1 MAATP
6 ARARAH
12 RPRPRRATL
21 LALPLALLAFA
32 IAIGARL
39 ASEPVPP
46 LHIQRLL
53 AATVRIR
60 GPLPML
66 AWPAAGEAAVEV
78 EGLGSLG
85 TSGPATPVPIA
96 SVAKI
101 MTAYL
106 TLREHPL
113 SSRRAG
119 FTLSVSAADVAEE
132 RQRAA
137 LGESVLPVAAGERL
151 TERQALQALLLPS
164 ANNIAALLARYDAPS
179 ERAFVRRMN
188 ATARSLRMRATTY
201 TDPSGYQDRTVSTAS
216 DQLELAAVAMRIPAF
231 AAIVDES
238 SAALPVAGE
247 VHNYDGLLGRDGY
260 IGIKTGSDDAAGG
273 CLVFA
278 KRVTIAGRR
287 LTILGAVLGQREGP
301 LVPAALASA
310 QRLGD
315 SAAAALRDGTV
326 LPAGARVLLAR
337 GVDGRRVAIL
347 TTRALRQIGW
357 GGMAVPVTVAFRARP
372 RSLAVGQPVAT
383 VQLDAAGP
391 ATRPASSSA
400 TGPASSRAVAA
411 RAVPPPSL
419 GWRLQHLL

>member
-1 MAATP
+1 MAATL

-21 LALPLALLAFA
+21 AALLLALLAFA
-32 IAIGARL
+32 VAIAARL
-39 ASEPVPP
+39 ASEAVPP
-46 LHIQRLL
+46 LRIQRLL
-53 AATVRIR
+53 AATVHIH
-60 GPLPML
+60 GPLPTL

-78 EGLGSLG
+78 EGIGSLG

-106 TLREHPL
+106 TLRAHPL
-113 SSRRAG
+113 SPGRPG
-119 FTLSVSAADVAEE
+119 FTLFVSAADVAEE
-132 RQRAA
+132 HQRAA
-137 LGESVLPVAAGERL
+137 LGESVLPVAADERL
-151 TERQALQALLLPS
+151 SERQALQALLLPS
-164 ANNIAALLARYDAPS
+164 ANNIAALLARHDAPS
-179 ERAFVRRMN
+179 ERAFIRRMN
-188 ATARSLRMRATTY
+188 ATARHLHMRATTY
-201 TDPSGYQDRTVSTAS
+201 TDPSGYEDRTVSTAA
-216 DQLELAAVAMRIPAF
+216 DQLALAAVAMRIPAF
-231 AAIVDES
+231 AAIVDE
-238 SAALPVAGE
+238 ATATLPVAGK
-247 VHNYDGLLGRDGY
+247 VDNYDGLLGHDGY

-278 KRVTIAGRR
+278 KRVTVDGHR
-287 LTILGAVLGQREGP
+287 LTILGAVLGQRKGP

-337 GVDGRRVAIL
+337 GADGRRAAIL

-357 GGMAVPVTVAFRARP
+357 GGMAVPVTVALPHRP
-372 RSLAVGQPVAT
+372 RSLAAGQPVAT
-383 VQLDAAGP
+383 VQLDAASP
-391 ATRPASSSA
+391 DA
-400 TGPASSRAVAA
+400 GPASSRAVAA